1 MNKEPLTEKR
11 VVLAGA
17 PNGLLRGAAAALER
31 AGFDIASVEV
41 LEVLEAFAA
50 GRPPDLVIVD
60 EAFGLDGGV
69 ALCRHL
75 RENPFWRPV
84 SLMLVV
90 AAGEQHLEECLVA
103 GINDFML
110 APFPEDELLD
120 KVRRLTVI
128 PARREMNT
136 LVRVREGR
144 PDGQTILGKT
154 LNISINGILVEIES
168 LLGIGRSVE
177 MEFFL
182 PDDAESI
189 RSTGRVIRRA
199 LELDL
204 FHPAFG
210 IRFLEVNEHDRKRI
224 ERFIARREQ
233 SASGSAA

>member
-1 MNKEPLTEKR
+1 MSKEPLTEKR
-11 VVLAGA
+11 VILAGA

-31 AGFDIASVEV
+31 AGFDVASVEV

-60 EAFGLDGGV
+60 EAFGMDGGV

-75 RENPFWRPV
+75 R
-84 SLMLVV
+84 
-90 AAGEQHLEECLVA
+90 EECLVA

-154 LNISINGILVEIES
+154 LNISINGILLEIES
-168 LLGIGRSVE
+168 LLGIGRAVE
-177 MEFFL
+177 LEFFL
-182 PDDAESI
+182 PEDAESI
-189 RSTGRVIRRA
+189 RATGRVIRRA

-210 IRFLEVNEHDRKRI
+210 VRFLEVNEHDRKRI

-233 SASGSAA
+233 SASGSPP